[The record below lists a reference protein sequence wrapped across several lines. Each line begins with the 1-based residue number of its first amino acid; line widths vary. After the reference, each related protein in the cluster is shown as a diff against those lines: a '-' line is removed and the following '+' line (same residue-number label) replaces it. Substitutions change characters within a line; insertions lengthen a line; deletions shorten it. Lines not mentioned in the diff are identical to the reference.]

1 MSDIDDLLRMVGL
14 RNRSEHPYNPL
25 ANSSSEDDAAG
36 TANDTTQESR
46 NIIEGLFNDPAL
58 PEDLE
63 HVAPEPTHN
72 NNIEELSQN
81 DSDMLND
88 VFGEL
93 LEGVEEPTE
102 NAENEGSDLGISVVD
117 PATNQSVDF
126 HQFLRNVSEYDPI
139 HMGSP
144 IILEGRMS
152 SIEEVMQAR
161 TGQAADIVAVPDTT
175 EEQANRNRRRR
186 RSPSQEQA
194 IPQNSESLLVDQRTS
209 RFSGAAWY
217 EAVQK
222 SKIILAGLGGIG
234 SWTAMQLA
242 RMSPAVIA
250 LYDDDIVEAGNMSG
264 QLYSTNDV
272 GRNKVDAMH
281 DMISQYT
288 TAKTVFAL
296 PEKFTENT
304 EAGDIMICG
313 FDNMAARKL
322 FFTKWKQ
329 HVDNLPDERKKDCLY
344 IDGRLSMD
352 TLQVFCIKGDDT
364 YSINKYSTDYLFDD
378 SQADATVCSM
388 KQTTYLACMIGSVI
402 TNLFTNFIA
411 NSLDPVIP
419 YDLPF
424 FTEYDAQN
432 VIFKT
437 KN

>member
-14 RNRSEHPYNPL
+14 RNRAERPYNPL
-25 ANSSSEDDAAG
+25 ANSSSEDDAVG

-46 NIIEGLFNDPAL
+46 NAVEELFDDPAL
-58 PEDLE
+58 PEGLE
-63 HVAPEPTHN
+63 NVASEPAHN

-88 VFGEL
+88 IFGDL
-93 LEGVEEPTE
+93 LERPEEVVEDEQ
-102 NAENEGSDLGISVVD
+102 SDVD
-117 PATNQSVDF
+117 ASLADVATNQTVDLNS
-126 HQFLRNVSEYDPI
+126 FLRNDYQVSPLRTGTLTASEI
-139 HMGSP
+139 IRSRQG
-144 IILEGRMS
+144 ILE
-152 SIEEVMQAR
+152 
-161 TGQAADIVAVPDTT
+161 TLHTL
-175 EEQANRNRRRR
+175 EEQATNTAAVSTVSEEQTNRNRGRR
-186 RSPSQEQA
+186 RSSSQEGA
-194 IPQNSESLLVDQRTS
+194 IPQNSDSLLIDQRTS
-209 RFSGAAWY
+209 RFAGASWY

-264 QLYSTNDV
+264 QLYSINDV
-272 GRNKVDAMH
+272 GKNKVDAMH

-296 PEKFTENT
+296 PERFTENT

-322 FFTKWKQ
+322 FFTKWKE
-329 HVDNLPDERKKDCLY
+329 HVDLLPEERKKDCLY

>member
-14 RNRSEHPYNPL
+14 RNRSERPYNPL
-25 ANSSSEDDAAG
+25 ANSSSEDNAVG
-36 TANDTTQESR
+36 TANDAIQESR
-46 NIIEGLFNDPAL
+46 NAVEELFNDPAL

-63 HVAPEPTHN
+63 HVAPEPAHN

-93 LEGVEEPTE
+93 LEGVEEP
-102 NAENEGSDLGISVVD
+102 AENEGNDYDISVED
-117 PATNQSVDF
+117 TATSQSVDF
-126 HQFLRNVSEYDPI
+126 HQFLRNVSEYGPI
-139 HMGSP
+139 SYASSP
-144 IILEGRMS
+144 AIFGGRVS
-152 SIEEVMQAR
+152 SLQEAMQGVREQTAN
-161 TGQAADIVAVPDTT
+161 IVAAPDTT
-175 EEQANRNRRRR
+175 EEQDNRNRGRR
-186 RSPSQEQA
+186 RSSSQEQA

-209 RFSGAAWY
+209 RFSGADWY

-264 QLYSTNDV
+264 QLYSINDV

-296 PEKFTENT
+296 PERFTENT

-329 HVDNLPDERKKDCLY
+329 HVDSLPEERKKDCLY

-352 TLQVFCIKGDDT
+352 TLQVFCIKGDDA

>member
-14 RNRSEHPYNPL
+14 RNRAERPYNPL
-25 ANSSSEDDAAG
+25 ANSSSEDDAVG

-46 NIIEGLFNDPAL
+46 NAVEELFNDPAL
-58 PEDLE
+58 PED
-63 HVAPEPTHN
+63 PETVVSEPAHN

-88 VFGEL
+88 LFGDML
-93 LEGVEEPTE
+93 QGAEEPE
-102 NAENEGSDLGISVVD
+102 EFEVRVD
-117 PATNQSVDF
+117 TSAVDAATSQSVDF
-126 HQFLRNVSEYDPI
+126 NQFLRNASAYGPISYASSPAISGGRVSSLQEA
-139 HMGSP
+139 
-144 IILEGRMS
+144 
-152 SIEEVMQAR
+152 MQAVR
-161 TGQAADIVAVPDTT
+161 EQAADIVAVPDTT
-175 EEQANRNRRRR
+175 EEQANRNRGRR
-186 RSPSQEQA
+186 RSSSQEHT

-234 SWTAMQLA
+234 SWAAVQLA
-242 RMSPAVIA
+242 RMSPAAIA

-264 QLYSTNDV
+264 QLYSINDV

-296 PEKFTENT
+296 PERFTENT

-322 FFTKWKQ
+322 FFTKWKE
-329 HVDNLPDERKKDCLY
+329 HVDSLPEERKKDCLY

-352 TLQVFCIKGDDT
+352 TLQVFCIKGDDA

>member
-14 RNRSEHPYNPL
+14 RNRAERPYNPL
-25 ANSSSEDDAAG
+25 ANSSSEDDAVG
-36 TANDTTQESR
+36 TTNDTTQESR
-46 NIIEGLFNDPAL
+46 NAVEELFDDPAL
-58 PEDLE
+58 PEGLE
-63 HVAPEPTHN
+63 NVASEPAHN

-88 VFGEL
+88 IFGDL
-93 LEGVEEPTE
+93 LERPEEAVEDEQNDVDT
-102 NAENEGSDLGISVVD
+102 SVADV
-117 PATNQSVDF
+117 AASERVRLE
-126 HQFLRNVSEYDPI
+126 QFLREHRPILIDPSTTSAGYRIYPGEVTGAIQEQAANTAAVSTVSE
-139 HMGSP
+139 
-144 IILEGRMS
+144 
-152 SIEEVMQAR
+152 
-161 TGQAADIVAVPDTT
+161 
-175 EEQANRNRRRR
+175 EQTNRNRGRR
-186 RSPSQEQA
+186 RSSSQEGA
-194 IPQNSESLLVDQRTS
+194 IPQNSDSLLIDQRTS
-209 RFSGAAWY
+209 RFSGASWY

-222 SKIILAGLGGIG
+222 AKIILAGLGGIG

-272 GRNKVDAMH
+272 GKNKVDAMH

-296 PEKFTENT
+296 PERFTENT

-322 FFTKWKQ
+322 FFTKWKE
-329 HVDNLPDERKKDCLY
+329 HVDLLPEERKKDCLY